1 MTSLCALRWATGTI
15 KARVRRRAVEKIA
28 SDEASESEEEE
39 PGNAEEFEVSC
50 SVGH

>member
-1 MTSLCALRWATGTI
+1 MDVLITDLNED
-15 KARVRRRAVEKIA
+15 RAGVVEKIA

-39 PGNAEEFEVSC
+39 PGNSEEFEVSC